1 MASQVSSRRSK
12 KAMSKV
18 SRMKKAYTI
27 ARSETI
33 TTEDI
38 LNDSEPLNESFKI
51 PDDLNDEFENE
62 VKNLYIWT
70 KNLSVNDEFLNTP
83 RLPQPN

>member
-70 KNLSVNDEFLNTP
+70 KNLSVNDEFFNTP